1 MPKYFGTDGVRGK
14 AGSEL
19 TVELAL
25 ALSQAAVR
33 ALRPGKILLARDTRL
48 SGPALSAACS
58 AGLANQGGQVFDAG
72 ILPSPVVSHLVPRQ
86 NFSFG
91 LVISASHN
99 PPENNGLKF
108 YNAAGY
114 KLSLAEEKRVETEVE
129 KDKALYDPPD
139 FGEIKPWPEAVNHYF
154 ELLRSIVRDLR
165 LSGLRL
171 VLDCGYGAT
180 SLVAPSFFQALGAS
194 LFLIGDKPDGTR
206 INLTGAAAPTN
217 LQEAVR
223 ELHADLGIA
232 FDGDGDR
239 ALFVDEEGEIVEGD
253 RLMAA
258 LGPHLLAWG
267 EISQPAVVFTVLAN
281 LGTEIYLRERG
292 FAVLRVPVGDRNVA
306 WMMREKGIDF
316 GGEPAGHIIFRR
328 YTVTGDG
335 ILSSLLVLSYL
346 ARLNKSLRDLVRPVS
361 LFPQVRLDVPVVNK
375 EIIADPEVQNAIE
388 DGERRLK
395 DMGRLVVRPSG
406 TQPVI
411 RIMAEGPKEEVLQE
425 VVEIVAAALRQAEAK
440 VE

>member
-1 MPKYFGTDGVRGK
+1 MPKHFGTDGVRGK

-25 ALSQAAVR
+25 ALGQAAGR
-33 ALRPGKILLARDTRL
+33 AFRPEKILLARDTRL
-48 SGPALSAACS
+48 SGSALSAAGA
-58 AGLANQGGQVFDAG
+58 AGLAAQGGRVFDAG
-72 ILPSPVVSHLVPRQ
+72 ILPSPAVSHLVPRQ
-86 NFSFG
+86 NFSLG
-91 LVISASHN
+91 LVVSASHN
-99 PPENNGLKF
+99 PPEDNGLKF

-114 KLSLAEEKRVETEVE
+114 KLSVEEEERVEAELE
-129 KDKALYDPPD
+129 KSEPLHDPSN
-139 FGEIKPWPEAVNHYF
+139 FGEISPWPEAVDHYLG
-154 ELLRSIVRDLR
+154 LLRSFAKDLR
-165 LSGLRL
+165 LSGVRL

-180 SLVAPSFFQALGAS
+180 SSVAPALFRAFGAT
-194 LFLIGDKPDGTR
+194 LFLIGAEPDGRR
-206 INLTGAAAPTN
+206 INSTGAAAPQT

-239 ALFVDEEGEIVEGD
+239 ALFVDEAGEIVEGD

-258 LGPHLLAWG
+258 LAPYLLAWG

-306 WMMREKGIDF
+306 WAMREHGVDL
-316 GGEPAGHIIFRR
+316 GAEPAGHLIFRR

-335 ILSSLLVLSYL
+335 ILSGLLVLSYL
-346 ARLNKSLRDLVRPVS
+346 SRLNRSLRQLVRPVP
-361 LFPQVRLDVPVVNK
+361 LFPQVRLDVPVADKTV
-375 EIIADPEVQNAIE
+375 IADPDVQKAVGTAEKMLQN
-388 DGERRLK
+388 L
-395 DMGRLVVRPSG
+395 GRLVVRPSG

-411 RIMAEGPKEEVLQE
+411 RIMAEGPKEEVLRE
-425 VVEIVAAALRQAEAK
+425 VVEMVAAAVRRAAAK
-440 VE
+440 RG